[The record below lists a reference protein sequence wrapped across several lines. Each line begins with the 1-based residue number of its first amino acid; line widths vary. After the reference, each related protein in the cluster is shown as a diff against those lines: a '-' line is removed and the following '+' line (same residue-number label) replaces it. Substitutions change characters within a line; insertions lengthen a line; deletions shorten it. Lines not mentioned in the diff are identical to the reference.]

1 MKNISREQRGSGNET
16 RTFAEICEELDRRQ
30 RITLGFERI
39 EALLS
44 LLGDPHRWLQ
54 SVQVVGTNGKGTTTV
69 ALFAALN
76 VAGQPSGAYLSP
88 HLISYTERMMIG
100 GEYVPEER
108 FASVM
113 DEVIRVADAG
123 DVEASQFELL
133 TAGALKMFHDEGLSW
148 AVLEAGLGA
157 RHDATSVVRPQTVVL
172 TNVGLDH
179 MEYLGD
185 TIEKIALEKLASL
198 EPGGRLI
205 LGTKDTVVL
214 EVARRECERLGAQLF
229 MVEDDPVAPAATEA
243 SYLAPYEINDIGLG
257 IQAAEIVLGRALR
270 QEQQKK
276 IVKAVE
282 GALPGRFERHEVRGV
297 PVIVDGGHNLPG
309 IEATLGAMRAAYGGR
324 KLGVVFGCLRD
335 KDIASM
341 LTAVENEASVLV
353 LTRPEGKRAA
363 DPEWIEREYDPRDLG
378 GRRARVV
385 MDAREAVEEV
395 AAEMKRVGGVVLV
408 TGSLYTCASV
418 LRWLRE
424 G

>member
-1 MKNISREQRGSGNET
+1 MKNISRGQSGSKNKT
-16 RTFAEICEELDRRQ
+16 RTFTEVCEELDRRQ

-44 LLGDPHRWLQ
+44 CLGDPHRQLQ

-69 ALFAALN
+69 ALAAALN
-76 VAGQPSGAYLSP
+76 VAGYPAGAYLSP
-88 HLISYTERMMIG
+88 HLLSYTERMMVG
-100 GEYVPEER
+100 GEYVSEEK

-113 DEVIRVADAG
+113 DQVIRVADAG
-123 DVEASQFELL
+123 GVEASQFELL
-133 TAGALKMFHDEGLSW
+133 TAGALKMFHDAGLSW

-157 RHDATSVVRPQTVVL
+157 RHDATSVVKPENVVL

-185 TIEKIALEKLASL
+185 TIEEIAVEKLASL
-198 EPGGRLI
+198 QPGGRLI
-205 LGTKDTVVL
+205 LGTRDAVVV
-214 EVARRECERLGAQLF
+214 EIARRECERLGAQLF
-229 MVEDDPVAPAATEA
+229 MVEDDPVDPAATEV
-243 SYLAPYEINDIGLG
+243 SYLAPYEIHDIGLG
-257 IQAAEIVLGRALR
+257 IQAAAVVLGRTLGPE
-270 QEQQKK
+270 EQKGV
-276 IVKAVE
+276 VKAVE
-282 GALPGRFERHEVRGV
+282 KALPGRFERHEVRGV

-309 IEATLGAMRAAYGGR
+309 IEATLGAMRAAYDGR

-341 LTAVENEASVLV
+341 LTAVENESNFLV
-353 LTRPEGKRAA
+353 LTRPEGGRAA
-363 DPEWIEREYDPRDLG
+363 DPGWVEREYSPRDLE

-385 MDAREAVEEV
+385 RDAREAVGEAV
-395 AAEMKRVGGVVLV
+395 DEMKREDGVVLV
-408 TGSLYTCASV
+408 TGSLYACAAV